1 MTFKRVVAAVFALA
15 VGLVLGACSSSADF
29 VSDHWPHFAGGEPND
44 VPPRPG
50 TPGYANF
57 IAHGQPAENAPAAGT
72 QPSAPGQTAAVG
84 GQQPLS
90 TNPQSSAFTQSA
102 PQYQKP
108 AATPAPAAVQPSSNQ
123 GTVQS
128 GLY

>member
-1 MTFKRVVAAVFALA
+1 MIVKRVVAAVFALV
-15 VGLVLGACSSSADF
+15 VGLALGACSSFSDT
-29 VSDHWPHFAGGEPND
+29 VSDHWPHFAGGEPNG

-57 IAHGQPAENAPAAGT
+57 IAHGQPAENANAPTGSA
-72 QPSAPGQTAAVG
+72 QPSVPGQTAASG
-84 GQQPLS
+84 NQQPLS
-90 TNPQSSAFTQSA
+90 TNPQPSAFAEPS

-108 AATPAPAAVQPSSNQ
+108 IAAPAAVRPSSDQ
-123 GTVQS
+123 SAVQS